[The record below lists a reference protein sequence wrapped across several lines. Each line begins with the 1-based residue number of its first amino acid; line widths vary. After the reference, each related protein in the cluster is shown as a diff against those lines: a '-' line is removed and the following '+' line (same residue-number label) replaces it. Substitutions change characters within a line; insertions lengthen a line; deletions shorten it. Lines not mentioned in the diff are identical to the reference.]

1 MLVSTT
7 TTFSR
12 ERTRASL
19 ISSGI
24 EVSKTLE
31 SRRRLIL
38 ANECV
43 GAVGTNPTV
52 NCESWAVS
60 MMVVELCEEAF
71 YRARLI
77 RRLST
82 IFQLSW
88 QHASDETSS
97 YMDRYSLL
105 ASALSVYGRF
115 RDFAVGARS
124 GSIMARQYRYLYTG
138 AVRPMMAKKL
148 FSGR

>member
-71 YRARLI
+71 YRAPRTMTFGYLP
-77 RRLST
+77 
-82 IFQLSW
+82 
-88 QHASDETSS
+88 D
-97 YMDRYSLL
+97 
-105 ASALSVYGRF
+105 
-115 RDFAVGARS
+115 
-124 GSIMARQYRYLYTG
+124 IMATCLRRNLVLHG
-138 AVRPMMAKKL
+138 
-148 FSGR
+148 